1 MPEISGFLDVVIR
14 IPGLI
19 MLSETIGL
27 RVQGQFREGTAP
39 CAAENHVI
47 PAFLGMVFDHRQLIC
62 AN

>member
-1 MPEISGFLDVVIR
+1 MPEISRFLGVVIQ
-14 IPGLI
+14 ISGLI

-39 CAAENHVI
+39 CETENHVI
-47 PAFLGMVFDHRQLIC
+47 PAFLEMVFNQPDSIW